1 MTVYLH
7 RLGHKVTLAARNANE
22 AAKLLHDHE
31 NVDRLPGILLDG
43 LDIISPQQIQNSDVM
58 IVAVPSHAVA
68 EAIKDLHASAP
79 IWISLAKGIILET
92 LKTPCELL
100 EEVLPRETLVLTLS
114 GPSHAGSV
122 AAGLPCTMVVS
133 GNQPNK
139 LAEIQ
144 EEFSSAQMRLYTSAD
159 RRGAELGGAL
169 KNVFAVAAGVCDALK
184 IGDNAKAGLMTRA
197 VAEMVRLGV
206 ALGGKPETFYGLTG
220 IGDLIAT
227 SYGTWSRNRQLGERV
242 CRGEPAEELI
252 EGGFTAEGYRAS
264 MALHKLAQTKGL
276 AAPIV
281 DEVMAILYQHRA
293 PQESISR
300 LMNRP
305 LKAE

>member
-114 GPSHAGSV
+114 GPRMPEASLRGCPARWLSPGTSPTS
-122 AAGLPCTMVVS
+122 LP
-133 GNQPNK
+133 K
-139 LAEIQ
+139 
-144 EEFSSAQMRLYTSAD
+144 F
-159 RRGAELGGAL
+159 RRNFPPPRCGFTLPPT
-169 KNVFAVAAGVCDALK
+169 AVA
-184 IGDNAKAGLMTRA
+184 
-197 VAEMVRLGV
+197 
-206 ALGGKPETFYGLTG
+206 
-220 IGDLIAT
+220 
-227 SYGTWSRNRQLGERV
+227 RNSVGR
-242 CRGEPAEELI
+242 
-252 EGGFTAEGYRAS
+252 
-264 MALHKLAQTKGL
+264 
-276 AAPIV
+276 
-281 DEVMAILYQHRA
+281 
-293 PQESISR
+293 
-300 LMNRP
+300 
-305 LKAE
+305 